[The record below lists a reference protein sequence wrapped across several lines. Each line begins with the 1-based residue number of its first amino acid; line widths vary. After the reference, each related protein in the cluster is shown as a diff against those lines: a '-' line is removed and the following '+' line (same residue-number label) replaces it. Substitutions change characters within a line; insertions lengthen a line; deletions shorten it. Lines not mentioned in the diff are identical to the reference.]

1 MKFHTVWEIIQ
12 RILRI
17 FSRVPVIKLTITRL
31 LLKTPG
37 MDLSTGP
44 IEIKQHTRLTIK
56 LMRELLLM
64 LMLRTPLPSGL
75 TLAELGETMLISKFN
90 SLMLLLS
97 IKPAIKPQLQNVFI
111 LSSTQ
116 TCITTMNAPKRPALE
131 MLDVIWDSKTW
142 TTLSNKLL
150 PIHSKL
156 QSRQSINPTNQSGIE
171 LKLTFKLDFR
181 LIKPD
186 KELWTLISEPQWS
199 RHAQIWAATWPP
211 SSIARIDTAIFGSA
225 VITMIVSQMMWS
237 ESLQLQPTMLELSR
251 SSMDPLKTW
260 TIVRLLRSTGLLT
273 EPEPCD
279 DVREVKIHNTYLKNF
294 N

>member
-1 MKFHTVWEIIQ
+1 M
-12 RILRI
+12 
-17 FSRVPVIKLTITRL
+17 IKLTITRL

-131 MLDVIWDSKTW
+131 MLDVI
-142 TTLSNKLL
+142 
-150 PIHSKL
+150 
-156 QSRQSINPTNQSGIE
+156 
-171 LKLTFKLDFR
+171 
-181 LIKPD
+181 
-186 KELWTLISEPQWS
+186 
-199 RHAQIWAATWPP
+199 
-211 SSIARIDTAIFGSA
+211 
-225 VITMIVSQMMWS
+225 
-237 ESLQLQPTMLELSR
+237 
-251 SSMDPLKTW
+251 
-260 TIVRLLRSTGLLT
+260 
-273 EPEPCD
+273 
-279 DVREVKIHNTYLKNF
+279 
-294 N
+294 